1 MELGVGRRY
10 AALRVAHVAVGV
22 GLCSLVG
29 TPAFSARRRQR
40 LPRARRGRWRLP
52 GLVDLQREVIKTHDA
67 VVSDRPLYVT
77 ANILSYG
84 GGEHGWPRMGA
95 SAGEAFFLLLRPGVL
110 LPAPQAFLANV
121 LRLLQRR
128 QISAALVCSSA
139 FLYLLLGLLHF
150 VPLPKQ
156 GSWSFPLPD
165 STSTAGSN
173 RLLIWSCV
181 FLFICFVLRGQVFS
195 HKQFPSFSLPRS
207 RLMQI

>member
-1 MELGVGRRY
+1 VGLRRWWRPVELGVGRRY

-84 GGEHGWPRMGA
+84 GGGEHGWPRMGA
-95 SAGEAFFLLLRPGVL
+95 SAGEAFFVLHRPGGL

-128 QISAALVCSSA
+128 QISAAL
-139 FLYLLLGLLHF
+139 
-150 VPLPKQ
+150 
-156 GSWSFPLPD
+156 GSCSFPLPD

-181 FLFICFVLRGQVFS
+181 FLFICFVLRGQF
-195 HKQFPSFSLPRS
+195 HWNLRK
-207 RLMQI
+207 